1 MKTPFVHFI
10 KETIETFTNKTITTF
25 MMILF
30 IKIILFKQKMN
41 ECTINMSSHNLKPNH
56 YEELIFAISLR
67 KFFLFLFITLL
78 NTRHKTG

>member
-1 MKTPFVHFI
+1 MKTQFVHFI
-10 KETIETFTNKTITTF
+10 KKTIKTFTNKTTTF

-41 ECTINMSSHNLKPNH
+41 ECTINMSSHNLKLNH
-56 YEELIFAISLR
+56 YEELIFAISIR
-67 KFFLFLFITLL
+67 KFFLFLFITLS